1 MSHPIEQLK
10 QIMAQLRDPESGC
23 PWDQKQTFESI
34 VPHTVEETYE
44 VIDAIHARDFEN
56 LQEEL
61 GDFVFQA
68 IFYSQLAQ
76 EQGLFDFDDVIRS
89 VNEKLIRRHPHV
101 FSDQVFDNEAAIRAN
116 WEKIKSAEKSS
127 AGRQEQSIL
136 DGVPKSLPA
145 LSRAYKLQAK
155 CAKHGFDWDTL
166 TPVVE
171 KVREELNEVIEE
183 VRCSPQDPAAI
194 EDELGDLLFA
204 VVNLT
209 RHLKHH
215 PESALTRANQK
226 FSRRFQG
233 VEALAKQEDQSL
245 DDYTL
250 SELDRFWE
258 QVKLQE
264 KNQGSD

>member
-23 PWDQKQTFESI
+23 PWDKKQTFESI

-44 VIDAIHARDFEN
+44 VVDAIYAQDWEN
-56 LQEEL
+56 LKEEL

-76 EQGLFDFDDVIRS
+76 EQSLFDFDDVIRC

-101 FSDQVFDNEAAIRAN
+101 FSDQVFHDEAAIHAN
-116 WEKIKSAEKSS
+116 WDKIKSEEKAEVGQSCN
-127 AGRQEQSIL
+127 SIL
-136 DGVPKSLPA
+136 DGVPQSLPA
-145 LSRAYKLQAK
+145 LSRAYKVQVK

-166 TPVVE
+166 EPVVE
-171 KVREELNEVIEE
+171 KVREELDEVIQE
-183 VRCSPQDPAAI
+183 VRCPQPDPALI

-226 FSRRFQG
+226 FIRRFKG
-233 VEALAKQEDQSL
+233 VEALAAEGEKTL

-250 SELDRFWE
+250 DELDHFWE
-258 QVKLQE
+258 QVKMRE
-264 KNQGSD
+264 KSSGSD

>member
-10 QIMAQLRDPESGC
+10 QIMARLRDPQSGC

-44 VIDAIHARDFEN
+44 VVDAIYAQDWEN

-76 EQGLFDFDDVIRS
+76 EQGLFDFDDVIRG

-101 FSDQVFDNEAAIRAN
+101 FSDQVFDSEAEIRAN
-116 WEKIKSAEKSS
+116 WEKVKAEEK
-127 AGRQEQSIL
+127 AHTGRKEQSIL
-136 DGVPKSLPA
+136 DGVPQSLPA
-145 LSRAYKLQAK
+145 LSRAYKLQTK
-155 CAKHGFDWDTL
+155 CAKHGFDWETL
-166 TPVVE
+166 TPVVD
-171 KVREELNEVIEE
+171 KVREELDEVIDE
-183 VRCSPQDPAAI
+183 VRRSPADPAAI

-226 FSRRFQG
+226 FARRFQG
-233 VEALAKQEDQSL
+233 VEALAGQAGKSL

-250 SELDRFWE
+250 DELDQFWV
-258 QVKLQE
+258 QVKRQE

>member
-23 PWDQKQTFESI
+23 PWDQKQTFDSI

-44 VIDAIHARDFEN
+44 VIDAIHARDWEN

-101 FSDQVFDNEAAIRAN
+101 FSDQVFADEAAIRAN
-116 WEKIKSAEKSS
+116 WEKIKSEEKSS
-127 AGRQEQSIL
+127 AGREEQSIL

-166 TPVVE
+166 TPVVD
-171 KVREELNEVIEE
+171 KVREELDEVIEA
-183 VRCSPQDPAAI
+183 VHDTPPDPAAI

-209 RHLKHH
+209 RHLEFH

-226 FSRRFQG
+226 FARRFQG
-233 VEALAKQEDQSL
+233 VEALANQEGKSL

-258 QVKLQE
+258 QVKQRE
-264 KNQGSD
+264 KNRGSD